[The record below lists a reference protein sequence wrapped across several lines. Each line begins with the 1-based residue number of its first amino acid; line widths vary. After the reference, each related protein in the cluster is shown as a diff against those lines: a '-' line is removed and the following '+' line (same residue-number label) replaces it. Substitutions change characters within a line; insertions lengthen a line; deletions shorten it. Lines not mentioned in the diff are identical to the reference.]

1 MFMHNASK
9 KTFIQRLGQVRC
21 IALSLSLCLVLAP
34 VQGASTGT
42 TFNVT
47 ATVANSCAVTAT
59 DMGFGTYDPASAV
72 DKSATSTITV
82 TCTLGTTHNLG
93 LDNGTNASG
102 STRRMGNG
110 ATRLTYGVYKDA
122 AATTV
127 LGSVA
132 ATLGITGIGTGIGI
146 PTVIYGVIPKA
157 QNVNAGAYSDQITVT
172 VDY

>member
-1 MFMHNASK
+1 MRPSFRHSTGRSLAYAK
-9 KTFIQRLGQVRC
+9 ALALG
-21 IALSLSLCLVLAP
+21 LSLWSAVP
-34 VQGASTGT
+34 VSVHSASATA

-47 ATVANSCAVTAT
+47 ATVANSCSVSAT
-59 DMGFGTYDPASAV
+59 DLGFGVYDPASAV
-72 DKSATSTITV
+72 DKTGVSTITV
-82 TCTLGTTHNLG
+82 TCTLGTIYNLG

-110 ATRLTYGVYKDA
+110 ATRLTYQIYKDVG
-122 AATTV
+122 ATTI

-132 ATLGITGIGTGIGI
+132 GALGIAGIGTGVGI
-146 PTVIYGVIPKA
+146 PSVIFGVIPKT